1 MEVRGTFN
9 ASRNLYDDINGD
21 LFFKRVI
28 ISSDDSPTILKELR
42 RSAHLSRSN
51 SGVYDDT
58 IILDN
63 YNFNNRDILVDN
75 EKSDSPNRSS
85 PDFPFSSV
93 LTEASLSEIIHNA
106 VISKY
111 HANNNTQDLT
121 SRSRVVVN
129 AH

>member
-1 MEVRGTFN
+1 MREWKHPSAFE
-9 ASRNLYDDINGD
+9 
-21 LFFKRVI
+21 
-28 ISSDDSPTILKELR
+28 SSIY
-42 RSAHLSRSN
+42 RSN

-63 YNFNNRDILVDN
+63 YNFNNRDIPVGN

-93 LTEASLSEIIHNA
+93 LTEASLSGIIHNA

-111 HANNNTQDLT
+111 RANNNTQDLT